1 VDTPTIW
8 PIIRCD
14 NTRIVIDF
22 LVTTF
27 GFHEQLVV
35 PTKDGEGVLHAQL
48 RWSGGGGVMLGD
60 RVRDNPAHMELPDG
74 PISVYVVTDQPDE
87 LYRRAVEADA
97 EIIRGLNDE
106 DYGSRGF
113 SATDPEGNV
122 WSFGTYVGG

>member
-1 VDTPTIW
+1 
-8 PIIRCD
+8 
-14 NTRIVIDF
+14 
-22 LVTTF
+22 
-27 GFHEQLVV
+27 
-35 PTKDGEGVLHAQL
+35 
-48 RWSGGGGVMLGD
+48 
-60 RVRDNPAHMELPDG
+60 MELPDG

>member
-1 VDTPTIW
+1 MDTPTIW
-8 PIIRCD
+8 PTIRCD

-22 LVTTF
+22 LITTF

-35 PTKDGEGVLHAQL
+35 PTEDGEGVLHAQL

-60 RVRDNPAHMELPDG
+60 RVRDNAAHLELPDG

-97 EIIRGLNDE
+97 KIIRGLSDE

-122 WSFGTYVGG
+122 WSFGTYTGG